1 MDISLL
7 VIYTSHMKEIH
18 AAEFKAKCLAILDEV
33 AQQGESV
40 TILKRGKP
48 VAQLIPPTSR
58 VHQFPQQELMGSVSI
73 LGDVVSPTLPA
84 EEWEAEGRP
93 PA

>member
-1 MDISLL
+1 
-7 VIYTSHMKEIH
+7 MKEIH

-48 VAQLIPPTSR
+48 VAQLIPPTPR
-58 VHQFPQQELMGSVSI
+58 VQQFSQQELMGSVSI

-84 EEWEAEGRP
+84 EEWEAEGRHS
-93 PA
+93 A

>member
-1 MDISLL
+1 
-7 VIYTSHMKEIH
+7 MKEVN

-33 AQQGESV
+33 AREGESV

-48 VAQLIPPTSR
+48 VAQLIPPTPR

-73 LGDVVSPTLPA
+73 FGDVISPTLPA
-84 EEWEAEGRP
+84 EEWEAEGRSSR
-93 PA
+93 

>member
-1 MDISLL
+1 
-7 VIYTSHMKEIH
+7 MKEVN

-33 AQQGESV
+33 AEQGESV
-40 TILKRGKP
+40 MILKRGKP
-48 VAQLIPPTSR
+48 VAQLIPPSPCA
-58 VHQFPQQELMGSVSI
+58 HQFPQQELMGSVSI

-84 EEWEAEGRP
+84 EEWEAEGYP

>member
-1 MDISLL
+1 
-7 VIYTSHMKEIH
+7 MKEIH

-48 VAQLIPPTSR
+48 VAQLIPPTPR

-84 EEWEAEGRP
+84 EEWEAEGRHP
-93 PA
+93 T

>member
-1 MDISLL
+1 MRE
-7 VIYTSHMKEIH
+7 VN

-40 TILKRGKP
+40 TILKRGKS
-48 VAQLIPPTSR
+48 VAQLIPPTPR
-58 VHQFPQQELMGSVSI
+58 HHQFPQQELMGSVSI

-84 EEWEAEGRP
+84 EEWEAEGHP
-93 PA
+93 PT

>member
-1 MDISLL
+1 
-7 VIYTSHMKEIH
+7 MKEIH
-18 AAEFKAKCLAILDEV
+18 ATEFKAKCLAILDEV

-48 VAQLIPPTSR
+48 VAQLIPPTPR
-58 VHQFPQQELMGSVSI
+58 NHQFPQQELMGSVSI

-84 EEWEAEGRP
+84 EEWEAEGHP
-93 PA
+93 PT